1 MRQVLPTPGA
11 MPMNT
16 LWRPRRW
23 LERIIGAGEE
33 LSGPSETGRYG
44 AGQLLPVA
52 MPQGQ
57 QKRQWERQSEGPRA
71 RPQAV

>member
-1 MRQVLPTPGA
+1 

-33 LSGPSETGRYG
+33 LSGPSETGRDGTDGGG
-44 AGQLLPVA
+44 AVA
-52 MPQGQ
+52 HAAAL
-57 QKRQWERQSEGPRA
+57 RRA
-71 RPQAV
+71 AG